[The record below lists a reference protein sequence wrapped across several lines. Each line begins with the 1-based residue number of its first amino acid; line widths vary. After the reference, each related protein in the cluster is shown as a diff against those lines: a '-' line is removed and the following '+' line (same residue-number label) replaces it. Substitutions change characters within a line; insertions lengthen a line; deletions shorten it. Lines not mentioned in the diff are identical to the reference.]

1 MSAVKSV
8 HRNLQAED
16 AACKAMD
23 DAYAKE
29 ILEVTPAHP
38 TGEPE
43 PMDIMAAR
51 DVHVYHGSPANSNN
65 TSPTPVVQPVIQ
77 SAQAAAPMVAGGL
90 SGVAKA
96 AVIGSALIGGT
107 GIGAVVA
114 NYFNQPESEQAA
126 FNPADWQLQ
135 VSEQEPK

>member
-1 MSAVKSV
+1 
-8 HRNLQAED
+8 
-16 AACKAMD
+16 
-23 DAYAKE
+23 
-29 ILEVTPAHP
+29 
-38 TGEPE
+38 
-43 PMDIMAAR
+43 
-51 DVHVYHGSPANSNN
+51 
-65 TSPTPVVQPVIQ
+65 
-77 SAQAAAPMVAGGL
+77 MVAGGL